1 MSSLGVAEG
10 EVMAES
16 EAGAE
21 GETDDL
27 ILELDEVSTTVML
40 VSELVMI
47 CIALVS
53 SVPVLGLGFVSC
65 EESVSWGKVVDW
77 RSGEEGSGICSG
89 SSSLLTGV
97 LSGAN
102 TSSCTGSL
110 LGCCSA
116 LGWEIS
122 TSGICLGNASL
133 LSSGVS
139 LGNVGCSIRSESTRT

>member
-65 EESVSWGKVVDW
+65 EES
-77 RSGEEGSGICSG
+77 
-89 SSSLLTGV
+89 
-97 LSGAN
+97 
-102 TSSCTGSL
+102 
-110 LGCCSA
+110 
-116 LGWEIS
+116 
-122 TSGICLGNASL
+122 AS
-133 LSSGVS
+133 
-139 LGNVGCSIRSESTRT
+139 